1 MLEHCHKPHRPWP
14 PDLQVFSVK
23 EALQC
28 QVFTL
33 LEALH
38 NPLDRTPVALSQ
50 RRARLLGKDPTCV
63 SGGVYAGVYNFHTQS
78 LGEGL
83 GGDIGLSYSTLDG
96 ILLKW
101 FDT

>member
-1 MLEHCHKPHRPWP
+1 MLEHCHKPCRPWP
-14 PDLQVFSVK
+14 PDLQVFSVR

-38 NPLDRTPVALSQ
+38 NPLDRTPVALGQS
-50 RRARLLGKDPTCV
+50 RAELLGKDPTCV
-63 SGGVYAGVYNFHTQS
+63 SGGVYACVYIFHTQR

-83 GGDIGLSYSTLDG
+83 GGVIGMRWMGL
-96 ILLKW
+96 
-101 FDT
+101 